1 MADFIS
7 VLVKGGYVM
16 IPLIFFSIVAATI
29 IIERAIALRR
39 KSVLDPAV
47 LDAMNGYNGEESVDK
62 VLLTCRRARS
72 PFARIIEE
80 IVHARHH
87 PHAQA
92 VETMEAVGRTQVG
105 ALERG
110 LTVLEII
117 AGISP
122 LLGLLGTVLGMVTVF
137 NAITI
142 RGIGNPQVLSS
153 GISEAL
159 ITTVAGLCVGI
170 PALASHSWLS
180 RRVDDLAD
188 EMHHRA
194 TAFLGKV
201 HELAQRSPTTGTR
214 RAQ

>member
-1 MADFIS
+1 MADFMS

-16 IPLIFFSIVAATI
+16 IPLVFFSIVAATI

-39 KSVLDPAV
+39 KSVLDNAV
-47 LDAMNGYNGEESVDK
+47 LNAMGDYAGEDSVDK
-62 VLLTCRRARS
+62 MLLTCRRARS
-72 PFARIIEE
+72 PFARIVEE
-80 IVHARHH
+80 IVHARHQR
-87 PHAQA
+87 HAQA
-92 VETMEAVGRTQVG
+92 IETMEAVGRTQVG
-105 ALERG
+105 SLERG

-117 AGISP
+117 AGTSP
-122 LLGLLGTVLGMVTVF
+122 LLGLLGTVLGMVSVF

-159 ITTVAGLCVGI
+159 ITTVAGLCVAI
-170 PALASHSWLS
+170 PSLAAHSWLS

-188 EMHHRA
+188 EMHHHA

-201 HELAQRSPTTGTR
+201 HELVQHASQGGAR